1 MKKSIFFFILS
12 FIFTG
17 ALFAID
23 IRSGLVRIA
32 TDDQTLQPMLY
43 RLVNISGKSK
53 YEPLWFDGDPRTSFI
68 ILNIDNR
75 IYRMGASKE
84 YKTSQRQIKNGIEIE
99 YRSVTNRLTQ
109 RVLFYKSPYSRVT
122 DGFIIEIEI
131 ENYTTREM
139 KVLIKEVCDTVLGE
153 KGGYNFAT
161 SSNPRVTDEMIITS
175 DSDEKYVISP
185 GQTSSIALLL
195 DEEAKP
201 DMVVIANWKRLSD
214 SKFYY
219 DSELMKGFTQSPFS
233 INDSALG
240 LYWNERIIPPKGSIK
255 VASTWLTGG
264 PGNEM
269 IDWLSQNYPFPN
281 QELQQA
287 FENPPVVFEEQP
299 AANVPKL
306 DIEAIKELIS
316 EIDRAIGNIDNV
328 SDKEIQ
334 DILSRLNYLEQSEEL
349 AASQSN

>member
-1 MKKSIFFFILS
+1 MKKSTLFFILL

-17 ALFAID
+17 ALFAFD
-23 IRSGLVRIA
+23 MRSGLVRIA

-43 RLVNISGKSK
+43 RLVDISGKSK
-53 YEPLWFDGDPRTSFI
+53 YEPLWFNGDPRTSFI

-84 YKTSQRQIKNGIEIE
+84 YKTSQRQISNGIEIE

-109 RVLFYKSPYSRVT
+109 RVLFYTSPYSRVA

-139 KVLIKEVCDTVLGE
+139 KALIKEVCDTVLGE
-153 KGGYNFAT
+153 KEGHHFAT
-161 SSNPRVTDEMIITS
+161 SSNPKVTDEMIITL

-185 GQTSSIALLL
+185 GQTSSLALLL

-201 DMVVIANWKRLSD
+201 DIVVIANWKRLSD

-219 DSELMKGFTQSPFS
+219 DSELMKGFTHSPFS

-240 LYWNERIIPPKGSIK
+240 LYWNERIVPPKGSIK

-269 IDWLSQNYPFPN
+269 IDWLGQNYPLPN
-281 QELQQA
+281 QEFQQA
-287 FENPPVVFEEQP
+287 FESPAVVFEEQP
-299 AANVPKL
+299 AANVLKL

-316 EIDRAIGNIDNV
+316 EIDRAIDNIENIT
-328 SDKEIQ
+328 DKEIQ
-334 DILSRLNYLEQSEEL
+334 EILSRLNYLEQSEGL
-349 AASQSN
+349 AVPQSN